1 MYHQQCVVIM
11 RTTVPASRFLLYQQL
26 HDKNRSQNKRTTME
40 SIYNLVPYES
50 VAQEKKPMYRSSG
63 GMKASVPGSTFGK
76 VFPSG
81 YC

>member
-1 MYHQQCVVIM
+1 
-11 RTTVPASRFLLYQQL
+11 
-26 HDKNRSQNKRTTME
+26 ME

>member
-1 MYHQQCVVIM
+1 
-11 RTTVPASRFLLYQQL
+11 
-26 HDKNRSQNKRTTME
+26 ME

-76 VFPSG
+76 LFTPVIAEIG
-81 YC
+81 RLTL